1 MTEFSMSGRSDTR
14 VWIGFAAM
22 CIGMFMA
29 ILDVQVVATSLPT
42 IQRAL
47 GIAQDQ
53 MSWVQTAYLIA
64 EIIAIP
70 LTGFLVRTLTMRRLF
85 VIAVS
90 FFVIASIACAASTT
104 FSALIVGRVVQGFF
118 GGTLIPAVFAAVFL
132 HFPSRSQSVATVVAG
147 VLAVLAPTLGPVVG
161 GWITS
166 TYSWPWLFL
175 INVAPGIVVAWIAWF
190 TLPNEGM
197 LLGEFR
203 DLDWPAL
210 GIGAIALATVEIA
223 VKEAP
228 DRGWA
233 SVPVAGLLAVSVIA
247 AAVFVWRT
255 IRSRT
260 PIVNL
265 RTFGNRNFSIGCCL
279 SFVLGMGLFGSVYLM
294 PLFLAYVRGHDA
306 LEIGQIMLVTG
317 VAQLI
322 AAPIATVLVRRL
334 DERLLSAFGF
344 VLFAVGLALS
354 AGETNATDFTEMF
367 WPQVM
372 RGAGIMFCILPPTQL
387 ALGNLAGEAVAD
399 ASGLFNMMRNL
410 GGAIGIAVTDT
421 IIYGRAPEHAQHLI
435 DRLTGGDLS
444 TAVLLG
450 MTRETLSAALLDP
463 SAQVTLSP
471 LVEKAAF
478 VQAVN
483 DAWWYLGVI
492 AFAGLFVLP
501 WAKRTSEGGPAFEGL
516 PPRR

>member
-1 MTEFSMSGRSDTR
+1 MTPQTEFLMSGRTGAR
-14 VWIGFAAM
+14 VWVGFAAM

-29 ILDVQVVATSLPT
+29 VLDVQVVATSLPT

-70 LTGFLVRTLTMRRLF
+70 LTGLLVRTLTMRRLF

-90 FFVIASIACAASTT
+90 FFIVASIACAASDT
-104 FSALIVGRVVQGFF
+104 FSGLIVGRVVQGFF
-118 GGTLIPAVFAAVFL
+118 GGTLIPTVFAAVFL
-132 HFPSRSQSVATVVAG
+132 LFPPRLQNVATVMAG

-175 INVAPGIVVAWIAWF
+175 INVAPGIVAAWIAWF
-190 TLPNEGM
+190 ALPNESM
-197 LLGEFR
+197 SLSAFR
-203 DLDWPAL
+203 NIDWPAL
-210 GIGAIALATVEIA
+210 GVGGIALAALEIA

-233 SVPVAGLLAVSVIA
+233 SVLVAGLLAMSVIA
-247 AAVFVWRT
+247 AAVFVLRT
-255 IRSRT
+255 VRSRT

-265 RTFGNRNFSIGCCL
+265 RTFENRNFSIGCWL
-279 SFVLGMGLFGSVYLM
+279 SFVLGMGLFSSVYLM
-294 PLFLAYVRGHDA
+294 PVFLAYVRGHDA
-306 LEIGQIMLVTG
+306 LEIGEIMLVTG

-334 DERLLSAFGF
+334 DDRLLSTFGF
-344 VLFAVGLALS
+344 VLFAAGLALS

-372 RGAGIMFCILPPTQL
+372 RGVAIMFCILPPTQL

-410 GGAIGIAVTDT
+410 GGAIGIAVMDT
-421 IIYGRAPEHAQHLI
+421 IIYSRAPEHAQHLI
-435 DRLTGGDLS
+435 DLLTGGDLS
-444 TAVLLG
+444 TAGLLG

-463 SAQVTLSP
+463 SAQATLSS
-471 LVEKAAF
+471 LVHKAAF

-492 AFAGLFVLP
+492 TFAGLFVLP
-501 WAKRTSEGGPAFEGL
+501 WAKGTSGARHEALLE
-516 PPRR
+516 

>member
-1 MTEFSMSGRSDTR
+1 MTPQTEFLMSARTGAR

-29 ILDVQVVATSLPT
+29 VLDVQVVATSLPT

-70 LTGFLVRTLTMRRLF
+70 LTGLLVRTLTMRRLF

-90 FFVIASIACAASTT
+90 FFIVSSTACAASDT
-104 FSALIVGRVVQGFF
+104 FSTLIVGRVVQGFF
-118 GGTLIPAVFAAVFL
+118 GGTLIPTVFAAVFL
-132 HFPSRSQSVATVVAG
+132 LFPPRLQSVATVMAG

-175 INVAPGIVVAWIAWF
+175 INIGPGIVAAWVAWFA
-190 TLPNEGM
+190 LPNEGM
-197 LLGEFR
+197 SLGELR
-203 DLDWPAL
+203 YLDWPAF
-210 GIGAIALATVEIA
+210 GVGAIALAAVEIA

-233 SVPVAGLLAVSVIA
+233 SVLVAGLLAMTVIA
-247 AAVFVWRT
+247 AAIFVWRT
-255 IRSRT
+255 ARSRT

-265 RTFGNRNFSIGCCL
+265 RTFGNRNFSIGCWL

-294 PLFLAYVRGHDA
+294 PVFLAYARGHDA
-306 LEIGQIMLVTG
+306 LEIGEIMLVTG

-322 AAPIATVLVRRL
+322 AAPIATALVRRC
-334 DERLLSAFGF
+334 DDRLLSAFGF
-344 VLFAVGLALS
+344 VLFAAGLALS
-354 AGETNATDFTEMF
+354 ASQTSATDFNEMF
-367 WPQVM
+367 WPQVI
-372 RGAGIMFCILPPTQL
+372 RGAAIMFCILPPTQL
-387 ALGNLAGEAVAD
+387 ALGNLAGDAVAD

-410 GGAIGIAVTDT
+410 GGAIGIAVMDT
-421 IIYGRAPEHAQHLI
+421 IIYGRAPEHAQRLI

-444 TAVLLG
+444 AARVLG
-450 MTRETLSAALLDP
+450 MTREKLGAALLDP
-463 SAQVTLSP
+463 SAQAILSP
-471 LVEKAAF
+471 LVHKAAF

-483 DAWWYLGVI
+483 DSWWCLGVI

-501 WAKRTSEGGPAFEGL
+501 WAKRTSGAGHEAFLG
-516 PPRR
+516 

>member
-1 MTEFSMSGRSDTR
+1 MTPQTEHLTADLIAAR

-29 ILDVQVVATSLPT
+29 VLDVQVVATSLPT

-47 GIAQDQ
+47 GIAKDQ

-70 LTGFLVRTLTMRRLF
+70 LTGLLVRTLTMRRLF

-90 FFVIASIACAASTT
+90 FFIVASIACAASDT
-104 FSALIVGRVVQGFF
+104 FSALIVSRVVQGFF
-118 GGTLIPAVFAAVFL
+118 GGTLIPIVFAGVFL
-132 HFPSRSQSVATVVAG
+132 LFPVRLQSVATVMAG

-175 INVAPGIVVAWIAWF
+175 INVAPGLVAAGVAWL
-190 TLPNEGM
+190 TLPNERM
-197 LLGEFR
+197 SLPELC
-203 DLDWPAL
+203 DMDWPGLAV
-210 GIGAIALATVEIA
+210 GAVALAAIEIA

-228 DRGWA
+228 ERGWV
-233 SVPVAGLLAVSVIA
+233 SLPVAGILALSVIA
-247 AAVFVWRT
+247 AGMFIWRT
-255 IRSRT
+255 FKSPT

-265 RTFGNRNFSIGCCL
+265 RRFGNRNFLVGCLL

-294 PLFLAYVRGHDA
+294 PVFLAYVRAHDA
-306 LEIGQIMLVTG
+306 LEIGEIMLVTG

-322 AAPIATVLVRRL
+322 AAPVATVLVGRCDDRV
-334 DERLLSAFGF
+334 LSAFGF
-344 VLFAVGLALS
+344 VLFAAGLALS
-354 AGETNATDFTEMF
+354 AGQTNATDFDEMF

-372 RGAGIMFCILPPTQL
+372 RGAAIMFCILPPTQL
-387 ALGNLAGEAVAD
+387 ALGNLPGDAVAD

-410 GGAIGIAVTDT
+410 GGAIGIAVMDT
-421 IIYGRAPEHAQHLI
+421 IIYSRAPEHARHMV

-444 TAVLLG
+444 VARVLG
-450 MTRETLSAALLDP
+450 MTRDSLGTVLLDP
-463 SAQVTLSP
+463 SARATLAP
-471 LVEKAAF
+471 VVHKAAF

-483 DAWWYLGVI
+483 DAWWCLGLI
-492 AFAGLFVLP
+492 TFAGLFALP
-501 WAKRTSEGGPAFEGL
+501 WAQRASGAEHETFFG
-516 PPRR
+516 